1 MKTSSTLVTPTP
13 TWSTMTVTVTPTKAA
28 ALTPDLPSSRKKLL
42 LPSVWPQVEKQPRL
56 TDHRTG
62 LEYADVL
69 EIGRGTSPSVAKTQ
83 LDRLKQAYAIFFAQS
98 GNTNNNKNP
107 IFNKD
112 SDLDLGGFDQQGLA
126 AQARSIYVKKASVSQ
141 LDKTETIK
149 AEEVV
154 VAPTS
159 TSSYKVFTLYFSGK
173 VPGEYTTRLTTVLV
187 DSQGEPIEESDES
200 ESRRKKRYAI
210 QPSKVQHIS
219 PTKPPEQI
227 NSIDRNYDLDYL
239 MESSENL
246 IESSMSSTT
255 TSVITVTVTETVSP
269 NVC

>member
-1 MKTSSTLVTPTP
+1 M
-13 TWSTMTVTVTPTKAA
+13 TVTPTKTA
-28 ALTPDLPSSRKKLL
+28 ALTPDLPTSRKKLL
-42 LPSVWPQVEKQPRL
+42 LPSVWPQVEKQPRR

-98 GNTNNNKNP
+98 GNNKNP

-141 LDKTETIK
+141 LATTETIK

-187 DSQGEPIEESDES
+187 DSQGEPIEDSDES
-200 ESRRKKRYAI
+200 ESKRKKRYAI

-227 NSIDRNYDLDYL
+227 NSIDSNYHHLDL